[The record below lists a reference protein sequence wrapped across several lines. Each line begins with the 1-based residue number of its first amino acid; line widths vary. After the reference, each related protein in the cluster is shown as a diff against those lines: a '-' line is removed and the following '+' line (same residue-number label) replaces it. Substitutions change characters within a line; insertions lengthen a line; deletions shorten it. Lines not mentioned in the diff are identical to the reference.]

1 MMLKK
6 AFLWG
11 GTNPSG
17 LSFSDL
23 NCNLMAISRQPR
35 AITRE
40 VRKVVKLARMFN
52 ENIVRPETLAMDRK
66 IHQDPDYL
74 PWEWVQAA
82 NRHGFYTMWIPKMFG
97 GKGYSFSSL
106 AYFLEEISSCCLGM
120 ANLIGVH
127 YLGFA
132 TLIATW
138 NLALTRRLS
147 AGVIQGEKTDNPCL
161 LDFAI
166 TEPGIG
172 TDTSETDLV
181 DKGSPACHAARENGG
196 YRVNGTK
203 IFISNGHFSTWHIVL
218 GYEDVD
224 NPSDTFLF
232 FAVRKDADGFFLG
245 RKERKM
251 GQKACPASELIFRD
265 CFVPDDL
272 VCVDRNQTKNLA
284 RSHREIYQIIFDS
297 LCSSSKAGVCA
308 FGAGVARGVYEA
320 VLRFAFDTKIN
331 GSLMANLEWVQCR
344 LADMLK
350 NVLVAR
356 LLYAEVNFANGM
368 FGLNKMLQFKPLYYV
383 FRYLPA
389 RIVSAMSA
397 PLSRYALFQRIVRKM
412 QFDWKKRDELERT
425 TGWASVA
432 KFTGSDLAVENCRI
446 GLSLMGH
453 AGSRHEN
460 NVEKFFR
467 DAKLLQ
473 IYEGTNQLNR
483 LEVFKNLIG
492 RNRHDINMFDDK

>member
-1 MMLKK
+1 MFKR
-6 AFLWG
+6 AFLSKD
-11 GTNPSG
+11 TNPAG
-17 LSFSDL
+17 LSFADM

-35 AITRE
+35 AITKE
-40 VRKVVKLARMFN
+40 VKKVVKLARLFN
-52 ENIVRPETLAMDRK
+52 ENVVRPETLSMDKK
-66 IHQDPDYL
+66 IHEDPNYL
-74 PWEWVQAA
+74 PWEWVKAA
-82 NRHGFYTMWIPKMFG
+82 NRYGFYTMWIPKMFG
-97 GKGYSFSSL
+97 GKGYSFSSM

-132 TLIATW
+132 TLITTW

-147 AGVIQGEKTDNPCL
+147 ADVINGEKTDNPCL

-166 TEPGIG
+166 TEPDSG
-172 TDTSETDLV
+172 TDTSEADLV
-181 DKGSPACHAARENGG
+181 DKGHPACHAVRETGG

-232 FAVRKDADGFFLG
+232 FAVRKDAGGFSLG

-251 GQKACPASELIFRD
+251 GQKACPASELVFRD

-272 VCVDRNQTKNLA
+272 VCVDKNQTKHFSS
-284 RSHREIYQIIFDS
+284 SHREIYQIIFDS
-297 LCSSSKAGVCA
+297 LCSSSKAGVCS
-308 FGAGVARGVYEA
+308 FGAGVARGVYEE
-320 VLRFAFDTKIN
+320 VLQFTANTKIN
-331 GSLMANLEWVQCR
+331 GSLMTNLEWVQCR
-344 LADMLK
+344 LADMLR
-350 NVLVAR
+350 NVLVSR
-356 LLYAEVNFANGM
+356 LLYSELNFANGM
-368 FGLNKMLQFKPLYYV
+368 FGLNKMLQVKPLYYL

-389 RIVSAMSA
+389 RMVLALSA
-397 PLSRYALFQRIVRKM
+397 PIAKYPVFLRIIRKI
-412 QFDWKKRDELERT
+412 QFDWKKREELQRT
-425 TGWASVA
+425 TGWASMA

-460 NVEKFFR
+460 GVEKFFR
-467 DAKLLQ
+467 DSKLLQ

-483 LEVFKNLIG
+483 LEAFKNLIG
-492 RNRHDINMFDDK
+492 RNRYDINMFEDK